1 MSYTV
6 FRQDLPTRIRVDPSM
21 LVSVGLRVPADA
33 IVSNKDVGV
42 PTKTPVNVRHRVVS
56 PACIAEKTASVE
68 IRFTL

>member
-1 MSYTV
+1 
-6 FRQDLPTRIRVDPSM
+6 M

-33 IVSNKDVGV
+33 IVSNKDIGV